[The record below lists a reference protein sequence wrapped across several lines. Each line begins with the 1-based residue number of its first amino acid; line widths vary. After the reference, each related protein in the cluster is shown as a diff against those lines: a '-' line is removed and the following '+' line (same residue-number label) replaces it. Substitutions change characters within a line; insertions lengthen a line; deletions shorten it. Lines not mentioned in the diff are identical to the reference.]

1 MRVVSGVY
9 RAREERRIN
18 RLLCESEGIDPQAF
32 EADRRWW
39 EARLRQAGAVTMD
52 EQVAFVADELGV
64 PIAEVEATA
73 REIAETRRLL
83 GG

>member
-1 MRVVSGVY
+1 MRVISGVY

-18 RLLCESEGIDPQAF
+18 RLLCEREGIDPGVF

-39 EARLRQAGAVTMD
+39 EARLTQANAITIE
-52 EQVAFVADELGV
+52 EQMTFVADELGV
-64 PIAEVEATA
+64 PIAVVEATA
-73 REIAETRRLL
+73 VEIAETRRLL